1 MRILISTHHRMS
13 PDSGAPGT
21 GLALGNAF
29 AELGHGVRYLSFD
42 NLPQLSDRVSGV
54 IYPEYVAWQL
64 RRRRY
69 REIDVIDAS
78 TGDTWLWA
86 SLRRRHRGPLLVTR
100 SHGLE
105 HLFEEHTAEHARLH
119 GVRIS
124 IRHKIYAKG
133 WRQREVRRSML
144 CSDLVLALNWE
155 ERDYAIERLG
165 IDPQRIE
172 IVANGL
178 DERFCAS
185 ASRVNLTPGAR
196 SIAYVGAYRE
206 MKGVEYASEALV
218 EVMRQVPDVTVSFLG
233 GEVPREQVLSRFPA
247 DLHARIATVECYRR
261 QDLPQ
266 LLEGHGILLFPSL
279 SEGFGNALVEG
290 MACGLAPVAARS
302 AGAEQIVSAEQD
314 GLLVPRFDAAA
325 MARETLRLLDSR
337 ELRERLQG
345 AARGAA
351 ERYAM
356 EGVATRT
363 LSLYERAIER
373 RQGAGK

>member
-42 NLPQLSDRVSGV
+42 NLPQLSNRASGV

-69 REIDVIDAS
+69 RDIDVVDAS
-78 TGDTWLWA
+78 TGDAWLWG
-86 SLRRRHRGPLLVTR
+86 STRPRKRGPLLVTR

-105 HLFEEHTAEHARLH
+105 HLFEEHTAEHHRRH

-124 IRHKIYAKG
+124 IQHHLYVKG
-133 WRQREVRRSML
+133 WRQREVRRSLL
-144 CSDLVLALNWE
+144 CADLVLALNAE

-165 IDPQRIE
+165 VDPERIE

-185 ASRVNLTPGAR
+185 ARKVNLTPGAR
-196 SIAYVGAYRE
+196 AIAYVGAYRE

-233 GEVPREQVLSRFPA
+233 GEVPREHVLSRFPA
-247 DLHARIATVECYRR
+247 DLHERIATVECYRR

-302 AGAEQIVSAEQD
+302 AGAEQIVTTEED

-325 MARETLRLLDSR
+325 IARETLRLLDSQ
-337 ELRERLQG
+337 ELRERLQV

-351 ERYAM
+351 DRYAM
-356 EGVATRT
+356 GSVATRT
-363 LSLYERAIER
+363 LGLYERGLER
-373 RQGAGK
+373 RGGAGK

>member
-21 GLALGNAF
+21 GLALGSAF
-29 AELGHGVRYLSFD
+29 AGLGHGVRYLSFD
-42 NLPQLSDRVSGV
+42 NLPQLSDRASGV

-69 REIDVIDAS
+69 RDIEVVDAS
-78 TGDTWLWA
+78 TGDAWLWG
-86 SLRRRHRGPLLVTR
+86 SMRRRSKGPLLVTR

-105 HLFEEHTAEHARLH
+105 HLFEEHTAEHARRH
-119 GVRIS
+119 GSRIS
-124 IRHKIYAKG
+124 IQHRLYAKG
-133 WRQREVRRSML
+133 WRQAEVRRSML
-144 CSDLVLALNWE
+144 CSDLVLALNSE

-165 IDPQRIE
+165 IEPERIE

-185 ASRVNLTPGAR
+185 ASKVNLTPGAR

-233 GEVPREQVLSRFPA
+233 GEVPREQVICRFPA
-247 DLHARIATVECYRR
+247 DLHTRIATVDCYRR
-261 QDLPQ
+261 QSLPA

-290 MACGLAPVAARS
+290 MACGLAPIAARS
-302 AGAEQIVSAEQD
+302 AGAEQIVTAEQD

-325 MARETLRLLDSR
+325 MARETLRLLESQ
-337 ELRERLQG
+337 ELRERLQL
-345 AARGAA
+345 AARQAA
-351 ERYAM
+351 DRYAM
-356 EGVATRT
+356 GRVATGT
-363 LSLYERAIER
+363 LSLYEEAIAR
-373 RQGAGK
+373 RGGAGK

>member
-29 AELGHGVRYLSFD
+29 AELGHGVHYLSFD
-42 NLPQLSDRVSGV
+42 NLPRLSERASGV

-69 REIDVIDAS
+69 RDVDVVDAS
-78 TGDTWLWA
+78 TGDAWLWG
-86 SLRRRHRGPLLVTR
+86 SMPGHRRPLLVTR

-105 HLFEEHTAEHARLH
+105 HLFEEHTAEHARRH

-124 IRHKIYAKG
+124 IRHRLYARG
-133 WRQREVRRSML
+133 WRRAEVRRSMR
-144 CSDLVLALNWE
+144 CADLVLTLNSE
-155 ERDYAIERLG
+155 ERDFAAERLG
-165 IDPQRIE
+165 IDPERIE

-178 DERFCAS
+178 DERFAAAAS
-185 ASRVNLTPGAR
+185 EVNLTPGAR

-218 EVMRQVPDVTVSFLG
+218 EVMRRAPDVKVSFLG
-233 GEVPREQVLSRFPA
+233 GDVPREQITSRFPVE
-247 DLHARIATVECYRR
+247 LHERIATVDHYRR
-261 QDLPQ
+261 HSLPE
-266 LLEGHGILLFPSL
+266 LLKDHGILLFPSL

-302 AGAEQIVSAEQD
+302 AGAEQIVTAEHD

-325 MARETLRLLDSR
+325 MARETLRLLDST
-337 ELRERLQG
+337 ELRERLQV
-345 AARGAA
+345 AARQAA
-351 ERYAM
+351 DRYAM
-356 EGVATRT
+356 ERVATQT
-363 LSLYERAIER
+363 FDLYERAIER
-373 RQGAGK
+373 REGEAN